1 MGKGHI
7 EPFSTEG
14 TAAEVAQRWKKWHRA
29 FDYYVRAEAISDAN
43 RQACLLLHLA
53 GPSVQGI
60 FEDLPDPLATAPV
73 DDDEFKKTV
82 RKLNDH
88 FSFEAN
94 PTYMSGI
101 YFDTSHHMRTRT
113 ARNLPR
119 D

>member
-82 RKLNDH
+82 RKLN
-88 FSFEAN
+88 
-94 PTYMSGI
+94 
-101 YFDTSHHMRTRT
+101 
-113 ARNLPR
+113 
-119 D
+119 